1 MKKIRHLPE
10 LTQGDKTGGFFE
22 MRNFWVILHCSADTY
37 PQPSVVYRI
46 SIPPKH
52 QLMDSTIMR
61 RFGEAIGQ
69 ARGKTVAHGAA
80 SLGSPGPQVE
90 EKVPAEAPRTRT
102 YPLGPAPSTARKP
115 IHCLAR
121 RCSSLPRESQPALG
135 SCDGSWLTDKQFY
148 PGTEEIQ
155 FPSRA

>member
-69 ARGKTVAHGAA
+69 ARGKTSGTWGCL
-80 SLGSPGPQVE
+80 SGQPRSTSRGESPRRGSPYPHLSAGTSSIHRT
-90 EKVPAEAPRTRT
+90 EA
-102 YPLGPAPSTARKP
+102 
-115 IHCLAR
+115 H
-121 RCSSLPRESQPALG
+121 SLPGQEVQQPSQGIPA
-135 SCDGSWLTDKQFY
+135 SSWEL
-148 PGTEEIQ
+148 
-155 FPSRA
+155 